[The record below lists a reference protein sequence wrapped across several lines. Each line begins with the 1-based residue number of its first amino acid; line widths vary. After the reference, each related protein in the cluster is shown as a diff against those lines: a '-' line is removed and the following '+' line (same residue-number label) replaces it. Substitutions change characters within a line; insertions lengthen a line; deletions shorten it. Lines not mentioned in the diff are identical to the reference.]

1 MTRKTIP
8 AILFMFV
15 ALVSTPLTGGAA
27 TVGNIASSQ
36 GGGGGV
42 SVGVE
47 YDRVFERELNFDTGD
62 RIRNNNG
69 VVTTVPFPAS
79 GESINDLKLE
89 SNRVLVKGTL
99 GFNKDIDL
107 DLFIKV
113 GVADVIWKASHVTAT
128 GTQDLKFDGNADF
141 AWGGGAKF
149 GFYHFTSGLKIMGD
163 IQYLTYTV
171 KGTYSINGIDRAVFE
186 TPASYDTKTR
196 IEEYQGALYVQQFF
210 GAVGPYLG
218 AKYSNLTLKNE
229 TNVSG
234 SASGVPYTY
243 DETMKAKAKNN
254 VGAFLGADFNIQPNH
269 LSVNVEVRLID
280 ETSGTIGVN
289 YKF

>member
-1 MTRKTIP
+1 M
-8 AILFMFV
+8 
-15 ALVSTPLTGGAA
+15 PLTGIAA

-36 GGGGGV
+36 GGSGGV

-62 RIRNNNG
+62 RMRNTNG

-79 GESINDLKLE
+79 GESIDDIKME
-89 SNRVLVKGTL
+89 SNRVLVKATL

-107 DLFIKV
+107 DLFIKL

-149 GFYHFTSGLKIMGD
+149 GFYHFSNGLKIMGD

-171 KGTYSINGIDRAVFE
+171 DGTYSINGIDRAVFE

-196 IEEYQGALYVQQFF
+196 IEEWQGALYVQQFF
-210 GAVGPYLG
+210 GPVGPYLG

-229 TNVSG
+229 TTVSG
-234 SASGVPYTY
+234 RTTVPYTY
-243 DETMKAKAKNN
+243 DEILKAKAKNN
-254 VGAFLGADFNIQPNH
+254 VGAFLGADFNIKPNH
-269 LSVNVEVRLID
+269 LSVNIEVRLID
-280 ETSGTIGVN
+280 ETSGSIGVN

>member
-1 MTRKTIP
+1 MPRKTIP
-8 AILFMFV
+8 AILFMLA

-47 YDRVFERELNFDTGD
+47 YDGVFERELNFDTGE
-62 RIRNNNG
+62 RTRNTNG
-69 VVTTVPFPAS
+69 VVTTAPFPAS
-79 GESINDLKLE
+79 GESINDLKME

-99 GFNKDIDL
+99 GFHKDIDL
-107 DLFIKV
+107 DLFIKL
-113 GVADVIWKASHVTAT
+113 GVADLIWKGSHATAA

-149 GFYHFTSGLKIMGD
+149 GFYQFSNGLKIMGD

-196 IEEYQGALYVQQFF
+196 IEEWQGALYVQQFF
-210 GAVGPYLG
+210 GPVGPYLG
-218 AKYSNLTLKNE
+218 AKYSDLILKNE
-229 TNVSG
+229 TTVTGRNTAG
-234 SASGVPYTY
+234 SYTY
-243 DETMKAKAKNN
+243 DEIMKAHAKNN
-254 VGAFLGADFNIQPNH
+254 VGAFLGADFNIKPNR
-269 LSVNVEVRLID
+269 LSVNLEVRLID
-280 ETSGTIGVN
+280 ETSGSIGVN